1 MADNVDPGPADSEA
15 SDSPQGTP
23 EQMRPVVTRRE
34 FMAGAGAGLAVGAVV
49 AGGIAVASRANVQ
62 TQPNTVVTAP
72 GEPAAVVAQPA
83 APAQAQPQSST
94 QAQPA
99 AKASLPL
106 SMRQVELNIDGV
118 PRTVTVDVRESLW
131 EAMVFHLNLS
141 SANLG
146 CDRAQCGACTVLVDG
161 RPMNGCSVLAARLGR
176 GQQITTV
183 DGIRSGPGLAGL
195 HPVQKAFWQL
205 GGYQCGICTRGFIM
219 STYAL
224 LQTNTN
230 PSQDEIAEALSGNI
244 CRCSEYPQIFESV
257 KAAAAE
263 MRGESTITFSGA
275 GGADGGGDLVDPS
288 LAE

>member
-1 MADNVDPGPADSEA
+1 MGENVDPGPADEREESSE
-15 SDSPQGTP
+15 QL
-23 EQMRPVVTRRE
+23 RPVVTRRE

-49 AGGIAVASRANVQ
+49 VGGIAAATRSGPQ
-62 TQPNTVVTAP
+62 TQPTNVVTAP
-72 GEPAAVVAQPA
+72 GGPAVVAQQ
-83 APAQAQPQSST
+83 APPVSAPGQTQTQPTAQPQT
-94 QAQPA
+94 QPSKSA
-99 AKASLPL
+99 LPL
-106 SMRQVELNIDGV
+106 NMRTVDLNIDGV
-118 PRTVTVDVRESLW
+118 ARTVTVDVRESLW

-161 RPMNGCSVLAARLGR
+161 RPVNGCSVLAARLGR
-176 GQQITTV
+176 GQKILTV
-183 DGIRSGPGLAGL
+183 DGIRTGPGIAGL

-224 LQTNTN
+224 LEANKN
-230 PSQDEIAEALSGNI
+230 PSNDEIAEALSGNI

-263 MRGESTITFSGA
+263 MRGETTIVLSGA
-275 GGADGGGDLVDPS
+275 GGAEGGGDTTDPS